1 MTNNTPTPFK
11 IDSIEDVTNEV
22 RVLSLRALGNTP
34 YAWRAGQYVCLGLGD
49 FDSRHYSIAN
59 PPGDGALEVHVRRSG
74 AGGLS
79 DHICTQLN
87 IGDTL
92 HVEGPFGAA
101 YFRAQHGGPLLAIAG
116 GTGLA
121 PMKAVVEAA
130 LQSDLNRDVHL
141 YVGVQT
147 ERDLYLERYFIKLTH
162 AHSNFRFIT
171 VIAEPTK
178 NSGRRSG
185 LVGDAVAADFPFLY
199 GHQCYLAGPPAMVAA
214 CRSMLKLKSVP
225 AHDIFSDIA

>member
-1 MTNNTPTPFK
+1 MTGAPTPFK
-11 IDSIEDVTNEV
+11 IDSIEDVTDDV
-22 RVLSLRALGNTP
+22 RVLGLRTPDNTP
-34 YAWRAGQYVCLGLGD
+34 YAWRAGQYICLGFGD
-49 FDSRHYSIAN
+49 FEPRHYSIAN

-79 DHICTQLN
+79 DHICTSLD

-92 HVEGPFGAA
+92 NVEGPFGAA
-101 YFRAQHGGPLLAIAG
+101 YYRARHGGPLLAIAG

-130 LQSDLNRDVHL
+130 LQSKLNRDVHL

-147 ERDLYLERYFIKLTH
+147 ERDLYLERYFIKLMH
-162 AHSNFRFIT
+162 AHPNFRYIT
-171 VIAEPTK
+171 VIAEPTE

-185 LVGDAVAADFPFLY
+185 LVGEAVAADFALLY

-214 CRSMLKLKSVP
+214 CRTMLKLKSVP